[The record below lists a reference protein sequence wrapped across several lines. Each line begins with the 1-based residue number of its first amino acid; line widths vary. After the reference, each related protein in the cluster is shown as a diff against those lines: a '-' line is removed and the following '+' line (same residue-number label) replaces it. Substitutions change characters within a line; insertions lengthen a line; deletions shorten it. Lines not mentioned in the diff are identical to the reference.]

1 MHDKSVEDWWEL
13 RMNGQVLTTVM
24 SQDRAEW
31 FLEKMRGVDLEAEW
45 ELVIVGKRRWAEPI
59 KPSQARKRKVQYCV
73 GSD

>member
-1 MHDKSVEDWWEL
+1 MYDERGSDWWEL
-13 RMNGQVLTTVM
+13 RMNGQVFTTVM

-45 ELVIVGKRRWAEPI
+45 ELVRVGERKWVEPI
-59 KPSQARKRKVQYCV
+59 KPSQARKRKIEYCA

>member
-1 MHDKSVEDWWEL
+1 MHDKSAEDWWEL
-13 RMNGQVLTTVM
+13 RMNGQVFTTVM

-45 ELVIVGKRRWAEPI
+45 ELVKVGDRKAEPI
-59 KPSQARKRKVQYCV
+59 KPSQARRRKVQYCV

>member
-45 ELVIVGKRRWAEPI
+45 ELVRVGERRYKNCLVELL
-59 KPSQARKRKVQYCV
+59 RV
-73 GSD
+73 